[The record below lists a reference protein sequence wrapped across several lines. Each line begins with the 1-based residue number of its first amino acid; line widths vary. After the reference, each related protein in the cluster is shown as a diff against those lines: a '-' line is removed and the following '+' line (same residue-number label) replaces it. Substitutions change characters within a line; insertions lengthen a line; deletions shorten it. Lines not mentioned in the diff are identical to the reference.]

1 MERVQPHEA
10 AIASTLEAQRQTP
23 LLRPED
29 RAVLA
34 DVGDREPLCP
44 GHLADDLDQRIRIRP
59 ADTDVDVVRADGVVG
74 DWQPLGLPIL
84 ELCVTQRVGTVER
97 REDADEVAVDG
108 PDRRGG
114 AVDGTEAL
122 RLVPLG
128 NDLLP
133 PPGEVIVGRRV
144 RLEDQ
149 EVVAHA
155 PRLGVRP
162 NTNHGHRS
170 P

>member
-10 AIASTLEAQRQTP
+10 AIASTLEAQCQTP

-34 DVGDREPLCP
+34 DVGDREPLRP
-44 GHLADDLDQRIRIRP
+44 GHLADDLDQRVRVRP
-59 ADTDVDVVRADGVVG
+59 ADTDVDVVGADGVAS
-74 DWQPLGLPIL
+74 DRQSLFLPLL
-84 ELCVTQRVGTVER
+84 ELLLAQRVGTVER
-97 REDADEVAVDG
+97 RENADEVTVEG

-114 AVDGTEAL
+114 AVDGTEVA
-122 RLVPLG
+122 RLIPLG
-128 NDLLP
+128 DHLLP
-133 PPGEVIVGRRV
+133 PLGKVLIGRGV